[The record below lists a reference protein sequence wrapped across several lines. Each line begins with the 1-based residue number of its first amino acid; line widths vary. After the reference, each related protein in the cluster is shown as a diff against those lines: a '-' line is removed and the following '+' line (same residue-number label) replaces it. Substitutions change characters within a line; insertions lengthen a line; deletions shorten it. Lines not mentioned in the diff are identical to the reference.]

1 METGANSKTKML
13 ESFFSD
19 LSPEHAFLLSAG
31 EIIYPQTAA
40 PSMGQ
45 KLLEVARILSKLP
58 DPSWLHLCNLDNE
71 AVYVVI
77 QTIDQDERLFLTFP
91 SSTRISQLEEKLVVL
106 KQRLGS
112 QKAEPLREMLEE
124 LGAADLK
131 SELPAPTRSDAL
143 LSLLS
148 DFDTSAPQADQNQTS
163 QGDTQPVTL

>member
-1 METGANSKTKML
+1 MSTDVRKKAKML

-19 LSPEHAFLLSAG
+19 LSPEHALILAPDKVVFSST
-31 EIIYPQTAA
+31 PVTAA
-40 PSMGQ
+40 DQ
-45 KLLEVARILSKLP
+45 KLLASVRILSNLP
-58 DPSWLHLCNLDNE
+58 APSWLHLCDINKQFFF
-71 AVYVVI
+71 VI
-77 QTIDQDERLFLTFP
+77 TQRVDQDERLFLTFP